1 MISKAGSGILP
12 GCQGKRPLPALDL
25 DPPALPARGT
35 VQFSVLLQEGSGK
48 EEALRALVAEAGP
61 DARVIR
67 VGNPL
72 RAPLTI
78 ERILIQTGL
87 VEAGLLTDEEA
98 DQAMQQLLRQDDG
111 EQTLLVIE
119 QAETLSQAALQ
130 TLTRLALAYR
140 SAGQAAL
147 LRIVFVAEPAFA
159 GLVLATPDT
168 ELIRDALPESPMAV
182 SLVDIQSVE
191 PDVDERPSATVP
203 PSSPPGMPG
212 VPGKAPAGP
221 ASWFQ
226 VLSVGTET
234 APPMEQVPAPFPSP
248 ARRRSWPVFWLLLLL
263 FLAGAGL
270 VLAAA
275 VLLHR

>member
-1 MISKAGSGILP
+1 M
-12 GCQGKRPLPALDL
+12 PALN
-25 DPPALPARGT
+25 PPALPARQT
-35 VQFSVLLQEGSGK
+35 VQVKFSVLLQEGPG
-48 EEALRALVAEAGP
+48 EEAALRALVAEAGP

-98 DQAMQQLLRQDDG
+98 DQAMQQLLRRDDG
-111 EQTLLVIE
+111 DRTLLVIE
-119 QAETLSQAALQ
+119 QAETLSPAALQ
-130 TLTRLALAYR
+130 TLARLAPAHG
-140 SAGQAAL
+140 SASQAAL

-168 ELIRDALPESPMAV
+168 ELIRDALPEPPAAV
-182 SLVDIQSVE
+182 SLVDVQAVA
-191 PDVDERPSATVP
+191 PDVDERPSATAP
-203 PSSPPGMPG
+203 PSSPLGRPS
-212 VPGKAPAGP
+212 VPVEAPAEP

-226 VLSVGTET
+226 VLSTGTET
-234 APPMEQVPAPFPSP
+234 VPPMQQAPAPVPSP
-248 ARRRSWPVFWLLLLL
+248 ARPRPWQVFWLLLLF

-270 VLAAA
+270 MLAAA

>member
-1 MISKAGSGILP
+1 M
-12 GCQGKRPLPALDL
+12 DL
-25 DPPALPARGT
+25 DPPAPPARGT
-35 VQFSVLLQEGSGK
+35 VQVQFSVLLQDDPG
-48 EEALRALVAEAGP
+48 EETALRALVAEAGS

-111 EQTLLVIE
+111 DRTLLIIE

-130 TLTRLALAYR
+130 TLARLAPAHQPA
-140 SAGQAAL
+140 SQAAL

-168 ELIRDALPESPMAV
+168 ELIRDALPEPPAAAF
-182 SLVDIQSVE
+182 SLVDMPSAE
-191 PDVDERPSATVP
+191 PEVDEQPSATVP
-203 PSSPPGMPG
+203 PFSRPGLPG
-212 VPGKAPAGP
+212 VPDEAPAEP
-221 ASWFQ
+221 TDWFQ
-226 VLSVGTET
+226 VLGTSRET
-234 APPMEQVPAPFPSP
+234 VPPAEQAEAPVPSP
-248 ARRRSWPVFWLLLLL
+248 AQPRSWQVFWLLLLF
-263 FLAGAGL
+263 FLAGAGM

>member
-1 MISKAGSGILP
+1 M
-12 GCQGKRPLPALDL
+12 PAL
-25 DPPALPARGT
+25 DPPALPARQT
-35 VQFSVLLQEGSGK
+35 VQVRFSVLLQEGPGD
-48 EEALRALVAEAGP
+48 EAALRALVAEAGP

-98 DQAMQQLLRQDDG
+98 GQAMQQLLHRDDG
-111 EQTLLVIE
+111 ARTLLVIE

-130 TLTRLALAYR
+130 ALTRLAPAR
-140 SAGQAAL
+140 VSASQAAL
-147 LRIVFVAEPAFA
+147 LRIVFVGEPAFA

-168 ELIRDALPESPMAV
+168 ELIRDALPEPPAAV
-182 SLVDIQSVE
+182 SLVDIRSVE
-191 PDVDERPSATVP
+191 PDVDEEPSAPAP
-203 PSSPPGMPG
+203 PFLPPG
-212 VPGKAPAGP
+212 VPSVPAEALAEP

-226 VLSVGTET
+226 VLSTGTET
-234 APPMEQVPAPFPSP
+234 AAPAEQAPAPVPSP
-248 ARRRSWPVFWLLLLL
+248 ARSPLWQVFWILLMF
-263 FLAGAGL
+263 FLAGAGM

-275 VLLHR
+275 ILLHR

>member
-1 MISKAGSGILP
+1 M
-12 GCQGKRPLPALDL
+12 PALNL
-25 DPPALPARGT
+25 DPPAPPARGT
-35 VQFSVLLQEGSGK
+35 VQVQFSVLLQGDADEAA
-48 EEALRALVAEAGP
+48 ALRALVAEAGP

-111 EQTLLVIE
+111 DRTLLVIG

-130 TLTRLALAYR
+130 TLARLAPAHR
-140 SAGQAAL
+140 SASQAAL

-168 ELIRDALPESPMAV
+168 ELIRDALPEPPAAV
-182 SLVDIQSVE
+182 PLVKMPSAE
-191 PDVDERPSATVP
+191 PDVDKRPSATVP
-203 PSSPPGMPG
+203 PPSQPGMPG
-212 VPGKAPAGP
+212 VPGEAPAEP

-226 VLSVGTET
+226 VLSTGTEA
-234 APPMEQVPAPFPSP
+234 APPLEQAPTPVPDP
-248 ARRRSWPVFWLLLLL
+248 ARPRSWQVFWLLLLF
-263 FLAGAGL
+263 FLAGAVL